1 MKSRHFHQAV
11 LAALFCLW
19 SLPGDRGA
27 GRPDASM
34 LQIFF
39 EDDPVSYAV
48 SAFEKDHAVFI
59 SIDEF
64 ADVLGFTHYTNPQ
77 SQKTIIRIGSHSV
90 KVSPFNP
97 FLMIDDD
104 MIQMPLSTSER
115 NGRLFIPVVLFLDAL
130 GGNFPFRPDLEQDS
144 RVLRLSKIRYNIVD
158 FEAETKGNGILIR
171 LHTGK
176 TFSASD
182 IATSISQGWL
192 HITLYGGTLDT
203 IKLASEGIP
212 GIFRKL
218 LSFQSEHSAQMSFQF
233 ERKILDRKVT
243 VGEGTVSVS
252 VWTSDKLHDI
262 SNALP
267 EKAKARWLIDTIV
280 IDPGHGGRDPGAIGP
295 TGAKEKDIN
304 LAIAFRLKSLLERR
318 LPQAKV
324 LMTRTSD
331 VLVGLK
337 DRWHFANVNGGKLF
351 ISIHTNANDDRRVR
365 GFSTYF
371 LGVGGKT
378 REAIEVAQKE
388 NSVVK
393 YEDKPEAYEEYQD
406 FDYILN
412 AIALSSYLKESQ
424 DLATMVN
431 ESMWRFTKVPDQGV
445 HQQFFQVLIGASMP
459 RVLVETAFLSNANEE
474 RLLKTRSFQQNIA
487 EALCQSIEKFKTR
500 YEKEI
505 G

>member
-1 MKSRHFHQAV
+1 MRFRRFQQAL
-11 LAALFCLW
+11 LALICLW
-19 SLPGDRGA
+19 TPPGDRGA
-27 GRPDASM
+27 GRPDPST

-48 SAFEKDHAVFI
+48 SAFERNHAIFV
-59 SIDEF
+59 SADEF
-64 ADVLGFTHYTNPQ
+64 ADVLGFTRYTNPQ

-90 KVSPFNP
+90 KLSPFNP
-97 FLMIDDD
+97 FLMIDDA
-104 MIQMPLSTSER
+104 MVQMPLSTSER
-115 NGRLFIPVVLFLDAL
+115 NGRLFVPIALFLDAL
-130 GGNFPFRPDLEQDS
+130 GGNFPFRSDLEQEN

-158 FEAETKGNGILIR
+158 FEAESKDNGVVVT

-182 IATSISQGWL
+182 IATSASQGWL
-192 HITLYGGTLDT
+192 HITVFGGTLDT
-203 IKLASEGIP
+203 VKMASEGIP
-212 GIFRKL
+212 GIFKKL
-218 LSFQSEHSAQMSFQF
+218 LSFQSEHSAQMSFQ
-233 ERKILDRKVT
+233 LDRKIVDRKVA
-243 VGEGTVSVS
+243 VGEGTVTVS
-252 VWTSDKLHDI
+252 VWTSDKLRDV
-262 SNALP
+262 SEAMP
-267 EKAKARWLIDTIV
+267 EKAKARWLIDTII
-280 IDPGHGGRDPGAIGP
+280 IDPGHGGRDPGALGP
-295 TGAKEKDIN
+295 SGAREKDIN

-318 LPQAKV
+318 LPQTKV

-331 VLVGLK
+331 VLIGLK

-393 YEDKPEAYEEYQD
+393 YEEKPEAYEEYQD

-431 ESMWRFTKVPDQGV
+431 EAMWRFTKIPDQGV

-459 RVLVETAFLSNANEE
+459 RVLIETAFLSNANEE

-487 EALCQSIEKFKTR
+487 EALCESVEKFKSR